1 MTGVGRPFGSIPL
14 FSERMYDMIYLY
26 LHSYNS
32 LYPILFV
39 VKVISWRSFVG
50 ELLAPTAPPPCFH
63 GAPVAMSRSP
73 PFFILLCL
81 LMISRSGTN
90 KSTLAE
96 PPDTPQHSSTQPARE
111 RAGTFSTRLLVATS
125 LVYICCCRCC
135 VVASSPRSVL
145 WRVCFRGCLKKQPAK
160 YK

>member
-1 MTGVGRPFGSIPL
+1 
-14 FSERMYDMIYLY
+14 MYDTYDRLYLY
-26 LHSYNS
+26 LHSYIS
-32 LYPILFV
+32 ILFV

-50 ELLAPTAPPPCFH
+50 ELLASPTAPPPCFH

-73 PFFILLCL
+73 PFFILRCL

-96 PPDTPQHSSTQPARE
+96 PPDTPQHSTQPARE
-111 RAGTFSTRLLVATS
+111 RAGTFSTRLLVAIS
-125 LVYICCCRCC
+125 LVYICCCRRC